1 MAEAILMR
9 GSTFVM
15 QGFSADFRYDKNN
28 QKNLHFLQQNNVRR
42 YLIDAIAKNS
52 TKEVGAMEDTLVKKA
67 QRGDPDSFVR
77 LMELNK
83 NSMQRVAYGFF
94 HEEEDVADV
103 IQDTVLLAYE
113 HIGEV
118 QKTEFFKSWLI
129 RILIN
134 NCRKLYNSQKKVKP
148 QEWMEDGEGKRDTY
162 LSDNEFFRMLSLLP
176 SESRV
181 IFQLFYG
188 EQFTTKEIS
197 RLLQMNES
205 TIRSKLHRGKEQLR
219 SSWKGD
225 V

>member
-1 MAEAILMR
+1 
-9 GSTFVM
+9 
-15 QGFSADFRYDKNN
+15 
-28 QKNLHFLQQNNVRR
+28 
-42 YLIDAIAKNS
+42 
-52 TKEVGAMEDTLVKKA
+52 MEDALVKKA

-83 NSMQRVAYGFF
+83 DSMQRVAYGFF

-113 HIGEV
+113 HIEEV
-118 QKTEFFKSWLI
+118 RKTEYFKSWLI

-134 NCRKLYNSQKKVKP
+134 NCRKLYNSQKKVRP
-148 QEWMEDGEGKRDTY
+148 QELAGDEEGKRDVY
-162 LSDNEFFRMLSLLP
+162 PSDNDFFRMLSILP
-176 SESRV
+176 SDSRV

-188 EQFTTKEIS
+188 EQFTTKEIG

-205 TIRSKLHRGKEQLR
+205 TVRSKLHRGKEQLR
-219 SSWKGD
+219 SNWERD

>member
-94 HEEEDVADV
+94 HVEEDVADV
-103 IQDTVLLAYE
+103 I
-113 HIGEV
+113 
-118 QKTEFFKSWLI
+118 
-129 RILIN
+129 
-134 NCRKLYNSQKKVKP
+134 
-148 QEWMEDGEGKRDTY
+148 
-162 LSDNEFFRMLSLLP
+162 
-176 SESRV
+176 
-181 IFQLFYG
+181 
-188 EQFTTKEIS
+188 
-197 RLLQMNES
+197 
-205 TIRSKLHRGKEQLR
+205 
-219 SSWKGD
+219 
-225 V
+225 